1 MTLEEYINYC
11 QDKPGVTIESPMGPG
26 SIWIKVM
33 GKMFSLTNTD
43 DLKMGKE
50 IVPPFHFINLK
61 CDPERA
67 IELREQHPSIR
78 GGWHQ
83 SKVHWNSVYMDGTV
97 NDNLVYELIDHAY
110 DIVVQSLPKKL
121 QEELKNL

>member
-1 MTLEEYINYC
+1 MTLDEFVTYC
-11 QDKPGVTIESPMGPG
+11 QNKKGVSVESPMGPG
-26 SIWIKVM
+26 SIWVKVM

-50 IVPPFHFINLK
+50 IVPPLHFINLK

-67 IELREQHPSIR
+67 IELREQYPSIK

-97 NDNLVYELIDHAY
+97 NDKLVYELIDHAY

-121 QEELKNL
+121 KEELKNL

>member
-1 MTLEEYINYC
+1 
-11 QDKPGVTIESPMGPG
+11 
-26 SIWIKVM
+26 
-33 GKMFSLTNTD
+33 
-43 DLKMGKE
+43 MGKE

-110 DIVVQSLPKKL
+110 DIVVQSLPKKV